1 VDSRLQ
7 RVIIV
12 TGLANLA
19 VLAAKTIVGIST
31 GSLALLGDA
40 IHSLADLANNV
51 VALVVVRLAGAPPD
65 REHPYGH
72 QKFETLAVFGLAV
85 LLAVLAIEIIL
96 RAAEPG
102 ARTIV
107 EHEWGL
113 AIMLGVLVVNVAVTT
128 WERKWARILRSEI
141 LRADAQHTLSDV
153 LVTLGVIVG
162 WQFAARGYPWLDTVF
177 AFGVALVVMFL
188 SYGLFR
194 RAIPVLVDRISHE
207 PESIASVL
215 RSVEGIRDVR
225 RIRSRWVGLNSSVD
239 VVVTVAPELPTSEA
253 HAVADAIEKTLLESF
268 DIEDVTVHIEPHEP
282 PEASSFDS
290 AEGREIERKD
300 AKVRGRKEKTGTG
313 KIK

>member
-7 RVIIV
+7 RVIVI
-12 TGLANLA
+12 TGFGNLV
-19 VLAAKTIVGIST
+19 VLVAKTVVGIST

-51 VALVVVRLAGAPPD
+51 VALVVVRLASAPPD

-85 LLAVLAIEIIL
+85 LLAVLAVEIIV

-102 ARTIV
+102 PRAIV
-107 EHEWGL
+107 EHGWGL
-113 AIMLGVLVVNVAVTT
+113 AIMLGVLVVNLAVTT
-128 WERKWARILRSEI
+128 WERKWARLLRSEI

-153 LVTLGVIVG
+153 VVTIGVIAG
-162 WQFAARGYPWLDTVF
+162 WQFAARGYPWLDTLF
-177 AFGVALVVMFL
+177 AFVVALVVMVL

-194 RAIPVLVDRISHE
+194 RAIPVLVDGISHE
-207 PESIASVL
+207 PESIATVL

-225 RIRSRWVGLNSSVD
+225 RIRSRWVGLKSSVD

-253 HAVADAIEKTLLESF
+253 HVVADAVERTLLESF
-268 DIEDVTVHIEPHEP
+268 DIEDVTVHIEPDE
-282 PEASSFDS
+282 F
-290 AEGREIERKD
+290 
-300 AKVRGRKEKTGTG
+300 
-313 KIK
+313 